1 MIRATTG
8 PLLTLL
14 VAVGLVGSASATLT
28 GDYNFRDAQHTT
40 YFTDVRRG
48 AQINDDGALDLGGT
62 GHTAL
67 NFTGS
72 AGLAGDTWL
81 TKWTPGGRIV
91 VFGGECTDQVLTSA
105 DILIHRFNNR
115 KGAGVVT
122 FLNHRVPGDKGLA
135 LILQDSGNTDTLQLA
150 TIDPFT
156 GKLANL
162 ATVALGHAIKE
173 NVWYRLTLNVEL
185 RAGDE
190 FSATGVVFTHTV
202 PTDPDS
208 APDQFVSPAVTFDST
223 FAAVGLESTGQ
234 VGIMATA
241 TAALVDSSVTN
252 WSAQDNCGT
261 SAD

>member
-8 PLLTLL
+8 ALLTLL
-14 VAVGLVGSASATLT
+14 VAVGLVGSASAFT
-28 GDYNFRDAQHTT
+28 GNYNFSGTQYTT
-40 YFTDVRRG
+40 DFTDVRRG

-72 AGLAGDTWL
+72 AGAAGDTWL
-81 TKWTPGGRIV
+81 TKWTPGGATA
-91 VFGGECTDQVLTSA
+91 VFGGACTDQVLTGA

-122 FLNHRVPGDKGLA
+122 FLNDADPGDKGLA

-156 GKLANL
+156 GKLVNL

-190 FSATGVVFTHTV
+190 FRAAGVVFTHTV

-208 APDQFVSPAVTFDST
+208 SPYQLVSPIVTFEST

-234 VGIMATA
+234 VGIVATA

-252 WSAQDNCGT
+252 WAALGNCK
-261 SAD
+261 